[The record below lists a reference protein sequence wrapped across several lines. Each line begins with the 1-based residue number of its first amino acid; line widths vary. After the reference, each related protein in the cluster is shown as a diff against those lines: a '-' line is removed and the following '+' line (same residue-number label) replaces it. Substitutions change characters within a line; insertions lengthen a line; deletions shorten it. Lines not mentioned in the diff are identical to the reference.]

1 MLDLE
6 LIQDFLAQRRIA
18 VVGASA
24 DPKKFGTVLFRELL
38 ARGYDA
44 VPVNPSAVP
53 VGGVPAYPSL
63 VDVPGGADGALLV
76 TTHGVLDVLGQAA
89 AAGIPR
95 VWLVRGVGSP
105 GAWSEV
111 AVARAEHLGLQVVAG
126 ACPMMFL
133 DPVRGV
139 HRLHRG
145 VRRLRG
151 EVPKAG

>member
-6 LIQDFLAQRRIA
+6 LIHDFLAQRRIA

-24 DPKKFGTVLFRELL
+24 DPKKFGTVLFRELRT
-38 ARGYDA
+38 RGFDV
-44 VPVNPSAVP
+44 VPVNPSAAP
-53 VGGVPAYPSL
+53 VDGVPAFASL
-63 VDVPGGADGALLV
+63 ADVPGGADGALIV
-76 TTHGVLDVLGQAA
+76 TRHGVLDVLGQAA
-89 AAGIPR
+89 EAGIPR
-95 VWLVRGVGSP
+95 VWLFRGVGSP

-111 AVARAEHLGLQVVAG
+111 AVARAERLGLQVVAG

-145 VRRLRG
+145 IRRLRG